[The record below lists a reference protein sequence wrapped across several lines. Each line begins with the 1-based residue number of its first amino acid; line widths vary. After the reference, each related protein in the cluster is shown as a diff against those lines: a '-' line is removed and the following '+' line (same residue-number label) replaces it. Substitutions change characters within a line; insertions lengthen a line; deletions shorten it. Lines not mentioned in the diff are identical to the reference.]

1 MKPRQRVIYCH
12 VGAPKTGTT
21 YLQSV
26 LWASRRELRR
36 QGLTLPMRR
45 VEDHVHAA
53 QDVRELYNEKD
64 YSPKARGG
72 LDRFAKSLE
81 HVHTPRALFSME
93 IIGSA
98 TPEQIERFY
107 GALEGFEIHVIITAR
122 DLARQIPSAWQQR
135 LKRRSRS
142 SYDRYLSAVLDDPE
156 LTYGFWRGQDIAEVA
171 QRWSAPLS
179 PERVHIVS
187 VPPAGGPRGL
197 LLERFCSVIGVDPA
211 QIDTDIA
218 DVNPSLSAPQA
229 ELMRRVNDALGDRL
243 KDRRGQY
250 NLLGKNYLAQEVLA
264 PQSGP
269 PLKLPIRYAD
279 RVRELSSRIAD
290 DIRAGGYD
298 VVGDLADLAPTVFG
312 QTTGD
317 EEFDL
322 DATDATLVD
331 AGVQAMATMLEH
343 RYQDM
348 QLISELRRQLG
359 QPEGETWARK
369 QRRRAAEV
377 RQDPTLLLDRL
388 RRSGR

>member
-1 MKPRQRVIYCH
+1 MYVH

-26 LWASRRELRR
+26 LWGSRRELRQ

-53 QDVRELYNEKD
+53 QDVRELYDERD

-72 LDRFAKSLE
+72 LDRFAASLD

-98 TPEQIERFY
+98 TPKQIERFY
-107 GALEGFEIHVIITAR
+107 GALNGFELHVIITAR

-135 LKRRSRS
+135 LKRRSRN
-142 SYDRYLSAVLDDPE
+142 SYDRYLRLVLDDPE
-156 LTYGFWRGQDIAEVA
+156 LTYAFWRGQDIAEVA
-171 QRWSAPLS
+171 QRWAAPLS
-179 PERVHIVS
+179 ADRVHIVT

-197 LLERFCSVIGVDPA
+197 LLERFCSVIGVDPE
-211 QIDTDIA
+211 QLDTDVA
-218 DVNPSLSAPQA
+218 DANPSLSAPQA
-229 ELMRRVNDALGDRL
+229 ELMRRVNDALGERL

-250 NLLGKNYLAQEVLA
+250 NLLGKNYLAKEVLS

-269 PLKLPIRYAD
+269 PLKVPFRYAD
-279 RVRELSSRIAD
+279 RVRELSARICD
-290 DIRAGGYD
+290 DIRAAGYHI
-298 VVGDLADLAPTVFG
+298 VGELADLEPTIFG
-312 QTTGD
+312 D
-317 EEFDL
+317 AADDL
-322 DATDATLVD
+322 DQFELDANDASVAQ

-348 QLISELRRQLG
+348 RLISELRRQLG
-359 QPEGETWARK
+359 QPEGGETWMRK
-369 QRRRAAEV
+369 QRRRATEV
-377 RQDPTLLLDRL
+377 RHDPTLLLDRL
-388 RRSGR
+388 RKAGSR